1 MGRNDDALFHL
12 ALSHGSSSCVDN
24 EEYLSSIKAQSVS
37 LSDKDNEEITFDTGV
52 NDFELVQVGE
62 VT

>member
-12 ALSHGSSSCVDN
+12 ALSHGNSSVDN
-24 EEYLSSIKAQSVS
+24 EEYLNSIKAQSVS
-37 LSDKDNEEITFDTGV
+37 SSDKDNEITFDTGV
-52 NDFELVQVGE
+52 NDFELVNVGE